1 MPIFIF
7 MNHEL
12 FVLLVEDDPDDV
24 ELMHQA
30 LADNEVRYSLEL
42 INQGDKVLSFL
53 DSCKKFP
60 DVVILDL
67 NIPKLHGREVLR
79 KIKAS
84 GTYSSIPVAILTT
97 ASSQM
102 ERDNCLAL
110 GADAFITKPSSV
122 QGFNDMVHS
131 ILNIAVKVPQ

>member
-1 MPIFIF
+1 
-7 MNHEL
+7 MNSEL

-24 ELMHQA
+24 ELMQQA
-30 LADNEVRYSLEL
+30 LADNEVRYSLQL
-42 INQGDKVLSFL
+42 INQGDMVIPYL

-67 NIPKLHGREVLR
+67 NIPKLHGREVLK
-79 KIKAS
+79 KIRES
-84 GTYSSIPVAILTT
+84 LNYTTLPVAILTT
-97 ASSQM
+97 ASSNM
-102 ERDNCLAL
+102 ERESCLAL

-122 QGFNDMVHS
+122 QGFNNMVHT

>member
-1 MPIFIF
+1 
-7 MNHEL
+7 MNQEL

-30 LADNEVRYSLEL
+30 LADNNVRYSLEL
-42 INQGDKVLSFL
+42 ISQGDKVIPFL
-53 DSCKKFP
+53 ESCKKFP

-67 NIPKLHGREVLR
+67 NIPKLHGREVLK

-84 GTYSSIPVAILTT
+84 SSLSSIPVAILTT
-97 ASSQM
+97 ASSSM
-102 ERDNCLAL
+102 ERENCLTL
-110 GADAFITKPSSV
+110 GADVFITKPSSV

-131 ILNIAVKVPQ
+131 ILGIAAKVPQ

>member
-1 MPIFIF
+1 
-7 MNHEL
+7 MNNEL

-30 LADNEVRYSLEL
+30 LADNDVRYSMEL
-42 INQGDKVLSFL
+42 INQGDQVISFL

-67 NIPKLHGREVLR
+67 NIPKLHGREVLK
-79 KIKAS
+79 KIKS
-84 GTYSSIPVAILTT
+84 SVTYSAVPVAILTT
-97 ASSQM
+97 ASSNM

-110 GADAFITKPSSV
+110 GADVFITKPSSV
-122 QGFNDMVHS
+122 QGFNEMVQS
-131 ILNIAVKVPQ
+131 ILGIAVKVPQ

>member
-1 MPIFIF
+1 
-7 MNHEL
+7 MNTEL

-30 LADNEVRYSLEL
+30 LTDNDVRYSLEL
-42 INQGDKVLSFL
+42 INQGDKVIPYL
-53 DSCKKFP
+53 DACKKFP

-67 NIPKLHGREVLR
+67 NIPKLHGREVLK
-79 KIKAS
+79 KIRES
-84 GTYSSIPVAILTT
+84 LNYTNLPVAILTT

-110 GADAFITKPSSV
+110 GADVFITKPSSV
-122 QGFNDMVHS
+122 QGFNAMVQS
-131 ILNIAVKVPQ
+131 ILNIAIKVAQ